1 VRARATILALACAAC
16 VAPKSSPQ
24 AAATPEIAFAETRVP
39 ASLAG
44 ATVQPAIAYATASRA
59 ETLDLFLPQHGT
71 KPYPVVVRIHGG
83 ALRAGSPR
91 ADSQGPA
98 AERIVA
104 AGYALAVVNYRV
116 APEAPFPAGARD
128 VKAAVRFLRANAA
141 QWDLDGTRFAAW
153 GAGAGGWFAV
163 MLGVTGDQATVFD
176 DASLG
181 NPVVSSAV
189 QAVVDWYGPTAFA
202 RMDAQNVEHPSVACR
217 DTYPRHSQQG
227 TAASTW
233 VCGDR
238 GTSMADPACSAAA
251 RASDLIAYI
260 PKARVLPAFTIAH
273 GGDDCEIPWWQSV
286 ELVEA
291 LKKKEVIATF
301 NKVSRTVHG
310 DPQIEVADTPRA
322 LEMLA
327 KVFH

>member
-1 VRARATILALACAAC
+1 MRARATILALACAAC

-189 QAVVDWYGPTAFA
+189 QAVVAFFPPTDLTLYADNPLEESLFGSWLGGIHRKQPELFRKA
-202 RMDAQNVEHPSVACR
+202 SPITYCRKTTAPTQFIHGTEDLLVAI
-217 DTYPRHSQQG
+217 DHSRTMHAKLKDIG
-227 TAASTW
+227 VKTNLLEMPGES
-233 VCGDR
+233 
-238 GTSMADPACSAAA
+238 
-251 RASDLIAYI
+251 
-260 PKARVLPAFTIAH
+260 H
-273 GGDDCEIPWWQSV
+273 GWLG
-286 ELVEA
+286 
-291 LKKKEVIATF
+291 
-301 NKVSRTVHG
+301 NKVKRSTDRMFAFL
-310 DPQIEVADTPRA
+310 DEVLKP
-322 LEMLA
+322 
-327 KVFH
+327 